1 MDDLNTTTRLR
12 NACDTCHKLKRR
24 CTGTM
29 PCENC
34 ASLGSSCFYSVAG
47 RLGRPRGSK
56 SRRNTESMKS
66 SSSQPQK
73 SVPVPIQNNDSVSN
87 AFSDMLD
94 LDFDSFDHSSSYKLS
109 MNPSQISD
117 TAMNLFSTSEADALQ
132 IMEHFSSLDSSN
144 LSRPITGSTNTPSI
158 SPMQLD
164 FEQQQ
169 QRQQQSQREPPIGQQ
184 VEPRLRL
191 LLHQQQQN
199 MQWHPQQSSPNRNNP
214 PSCQC
219 IPGLSSFLHALKRA
233 GDDKTPPTGLDD
245 VLFSVSDALTQ
256 WSAFAACPRCQDH
269 NREDDDGETLLLAT
283 LSIRRVVAQLNTISH
298 APGLKG
304 FDETDDEEFG
314 PQLRV
319 GAFQV
324 TGSDRAILLGVLRTI
339 TARKLNAAIT
349 TMQSMLRTKRARR
362 AESDTAMLHHIES
375 MLEDL
380 SSTVKLQ

>member
-1 MDDLNTTTRLR
+1 MDDLNMTTRLR

-73 SVPVPIQNNDSVSN
+73 SVPVAIQNNDSVST

-94 LDFDSFDHSSSYKLS
+94 LDFDGFDHSSSYKLS
-109 MNPSQISD
+109 MNPNQVSD
-117 TAMNLFSTSEADALQ
+117 AAMNLFSTSETDALQ
-132 IMEHFSSLDSSN
+132 NLEHFSSLDSSSM
-144 LSRPITGSTNTPSI
+144 SRPTTGNNNTPSI
-158 SPMQLD
+158 SPVQLD
-164 FEQQQ
+164 FDQQ
-169 QRQQQSQREPPIGQQ
+169 QRQHQSQREP
-184 VEPRLRL
+184 LRS

-219 IPGLSSFLHALKRA
+219 IPGLSALLHALKRA
-233 GDDKTPPTGLDD
+233 GEDKIPPPGLDD
-245 VLFSVSDALTQ
+245 VLFSVSDALAQ

-283 LSIRRVVAQLNTISH
+283 LSIRRLVAQLNTI
-298 APGLKG
+298 PC
-304 FDETDDEEFG
+304 G

-362 AESDTAMLHHIES
+362 AESDAAMLHHIES
-375 MLEDL
+375 MLEEL

>member
-1 MDDLNTTTRLR
+1 MTTRLR

-34 ASLGSSCFYSVAG
+34 ASLGTSCFYSVAG

-73 SVPVPIQNNDSVSN
+73 PVSGPIQNNDSVST
-87 AFSDMLD
+87 AFSDMLE
-94 LDFDSFDHSSSYKLS
+94 LDFDGFDHSSSYKLS
-109 MNPSQISD
+109 INPNPISEA
-117 TAMNLFSTSEADALQ
+117 AMNLFSTSETDALQ
-132 IMEHFSSLDSSN
+132 NMEHFSSLDSSSM
-144 LSRPITGSTNTPSI
+144 SRPTTGNNNTPSI

-164 FEQQQ
+164 FEQQ

-184 VEPRLRL
+184 AEPQLQS

-199 MQWHPQQSSPNRNNP
+199 MQWHPQQSSPNRSNP

-219 IPGLSSFLHALKRA
+219 IPGLSALLHALKRA
-233 GDDKTPPTGLDD
+233 GDDKIPPTGLDD
-245 VLFSVSDALTQ
+245 VLFSVSDALAQ

-283 LSIRRVVAQLNTISH
+283 LSIRRVVAQLNAIPRG
-298 APGLKG
+298 PGLKG
-304 FDETDDEEFG
+304 LDETDDEELG

-349 TMQSMLRTKRARR
+349 TMQSILRTKRARR
-362 AESDTAMLHHIES
+362 AKSDAAMLHHIES